1 MASKNKEP
9 APSRTASFFADAVA
23 NPGHELGPHIKT
35 GAQLDKIYNHSCS
48 ILMMEPAPEDQFPGK
63 TCFVTVG
70 ATVGFRSLVTEM
82 VTPKV
87 VSALAKQG
95 FDTLIVQCGPDFEY
109 FESIRPSD
117 PEVIMEGHSV
127 VSNVVEYMR
136 GCAGNIM
143 DALKINTKVIAVPN
157 TDLMDNHQAEM
168 AEEFARLGWL
178 IHGQIGKIHK
188 AIEKSATFKPASYPL
203 DPLLVARTVG

>member
-1 MASKNKEP
+1 MEFTTNCKNISQHETVEGDWELVYPQMASKNKEP

-136 GCAGNIM
+136 GCAPCDGPPKRGMGLIITH
-143 DALKINTKVIAVPN
+143 AGKLLATKTSLPSIVLK
-157 TDLMDNHQAEM
+157 
-168 AEEFARLGWL
+168 L
-178 IHGQIGKIHK
+178 IV
-188 AIEKSATFKPASYPL
+188 S
-203 DPLLVARTVG
+203 